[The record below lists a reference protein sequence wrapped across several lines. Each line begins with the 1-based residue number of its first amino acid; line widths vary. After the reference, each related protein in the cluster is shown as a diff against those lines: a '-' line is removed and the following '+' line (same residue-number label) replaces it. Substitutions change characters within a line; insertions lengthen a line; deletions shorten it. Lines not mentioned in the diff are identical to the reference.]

1 MKKLQN
7 YFKLGSKVT
16 VYVPN
21 TLGPTDEIK
30 GENAYIDK
38 TAKALSE
45 YFGGATSTAGI
56 GYWVSNE
63 HGLIKE
69 RSTMVFAYC
78 TTEQLEEHIDDIVT
92 LCENLKTDMQQ
103 EAIALE
109 INGEMYF
116 I

>member
-7 YFKLGSKVT
+7 YFKLASKVT
-16 VYVPN
+16 VYIPN
-21 TLGPTDEIK
+21 TMGPTDEIK

-38 TAKALSE
+38 TAKTLSE
-45 YFGGATSTAGI
+45 YFGGATSTSGM
-56 GYWVSNE
+56 GYWISNE
-63 HGLIKE
+63 YGLIKE
-69 RSTMVFAYC
+69 HSTMVFAYC
-78 TTEQLEEHIDDIVT
+78 STEQLEKHIDDIVT
-92 LCENLKTDMQQ
+92 LCENLKTDMKQ

>member
-1 MKKLQN
+1 MKKLEN
-7 YFKLGSKVT
+7 YFKLSGKVT

-21 TLGPTDEIK
+21 TMGPTEEIQ
-30 GENAYIDK
+30 GENAFIDK
-38 TAKALSE
+38 MAKALSE

-69 RSTMVFAYC
+69 KSTMIFAYC
-78 TTEQLEEHIDDIVT
+78 TTEQLEKHIEDVVT
-92 LCENLKTDMQQ
+92 LCEELKADMHQ

>member
-7 YFKLGSKVT
+7 YFKLSGKVT
-16 VYVPN
+16 IYIPN
-21 TLGPTDEIK
+21 TIGPTDEIQ
-30 GENAYIDK
+30 GDNAFIDK
-38 TAKALSE
+38 TAKILSE
-45 YFGGATSTAGI
+45 YFGGSTSTNGL
-56 GYWVSNE
+56 GYWVSSE

-69 RSTMVFAYC
+69 RSTMVFSYC
-78 TTEQLEEHIDDIVT
+78 TTEQLEEHIDDVVNI
-92 LCENLKTDMQQ
+92 CENLKTDMQQ